1 MVCTGCTFF
10 LAGTSKKGGETANF
24 AISDG
29 KYNLI
34 NLRQQFL
41 LDVCNVVPYKKLIL
55 YSIKG
60 CKVWGENG
68 TFWELV
74 SHRRRPRS
82 LNRKSS
88 EEF

>member
-1 MVCTGCTFF
+1 MVAKPPVLRVCI
-10 LAGTSKKGGETANF
+10 ERQN

-74 SHRRRPRS
+74 SHPRRPRS